1 MNIFVAAQW
10 ESYSSVSQTISE
22 LYAIGTPTR
31 LLWVL
36 LGIAYTLL
44 VTAFGCGVWGS
55 SRRNRALRI
64 VGGLIIAYGIVG
76 IGWPFAPMH
85 QRAVLATG
93 GGTLTDTMH
102 ITFSIVSGLLMLVAM
117 GLGAAAFGKG
127 FRLYSIATILIF
139 IVFIALTGFDGPR
152 VSANLPTP
160 RVGVWERVFIGV

>member
-1 MNIFVAAQW
+1 MVRKVLLVSGILSSLLYVAMNIFVATQW

-22 LYAIGTPTR
+22 LSAIGTPTR

-76 IGWPFAPMH
+76 IGWPFAPMPC
-85 QRAVLATG
+85 RSAT
-93 GGTLTDTMH
+93 LQPW
-102 ITFSIVSGLLMLVAM
+102 A
-117 GLGAAAFGKG
+117 
-127 FRLYSIATILIF
+127 ILP
-139 IVFIALTGFDGPR
+139 G
-152 VSANLPTP
+152 
-160 RVGVWERVFIGV
+160 